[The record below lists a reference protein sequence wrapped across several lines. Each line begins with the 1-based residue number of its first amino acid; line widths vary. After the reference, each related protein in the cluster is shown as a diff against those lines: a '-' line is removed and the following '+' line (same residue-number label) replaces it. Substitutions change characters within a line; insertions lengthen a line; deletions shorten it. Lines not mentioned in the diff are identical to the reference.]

1 MSDEDKEVIG
11 FIVFIGLVLLGVGY
25 GVGFVYGNDTTVT
38 FTRQTLCREFI
49 KETSDYI
56 NCNTKGLNEIIKMI
70 KEKTNGRNN

>member
-38 FTRQTLCREFI
+38 STRQTLCREFM

-56 NCNTKGLNEIIKMI
+56 NCNTKGLDDIIKMI
-70 KEKTNGRNN
+70 RKDNQWAK